1 MTTIIFWL
9 ADVLIVFPR
18 GRALVTITRVKLKEQ
33 SKQKKTEDLPWTHDA
48 LFFNIILCQGCRSRG
63 GGRGGHGPQVL
74 PDQLTLIGMRQVGFT
89 SVIISRLD
97 FVS

>member
-33 SKQKKTEDLPWTHDA
+33 SKQKKTDDKLDRPRTHDA
-48 LFFNIILCQGCRSRG
+48 LFYFTNTIS
-63 GGRGGHGPQVL
+63 
-74 PDQLTLIGMRQVGFT
+74 MRANAF
-89 SVIISRLD
+89 
-97 FVS
+97 

>member
-48 LFFNIILCQGCRSRG
+48 LFFNIILCQGCRSPGG
-63 GGRGGHGPQVL
+63 GGRGGQVL
-74 PDQLTLIGMRQVGFT
+74 PDPLTLIGMRQGGFT
-89 SVIISRLD
+89 SLIISRLD

>member
-1 MTTIIFWL
+1 MKENTWNVRCLVDELFVPSAQRTSLSYCRLSDFWL

-48 LFFNIILCQGCRSRG
+48 LFFNIIL
-63 GGRGGHGPQVL
+63 
-74 PDQLTLIGMRQVGFT
+74 
-89 SVIISRLD
+89 
-97 FVS
+97 